1 MNEEAFLTLDTFV
14 IIVLLLK
21 DWQIHALWSTG
32 KELHSKPWIWN
43 TRVLPYLCRWQKVQL
58 AEWGQM
64 KFRLYL
70 HGCSIYLDAQ
80 GTLVGKAHLKP
91 TFLDGN
97 GMLYKGN
104 SEFAKYWFDFEPYS
118 LHSIHTKGD
127 YNVVFLHIEYTRD
140 SIYRED
146 IIHVKRCELATS
158 YLWMSSIKIWGTIV
172 KTRYFDRHNN
182 LYADYF

>member
-91 TFLDGN
+91 TFWMVMVCCIKAIANLQNIGLILSPT
-97 GMLYKGN
+97 LYTQSTLK
-104 SEFAKYWFDFEPYS
+104 E
-118 LHSIHTKGD
+118 
-127 YNVVFLHIEYTRD
+127 
-140 SIYRED
+140 
-146 IIHVKRCELATS
+146 II
-158 YLWMSSIKIWGTIV
+158 M
-172 KTRYFDRHNN
+172 
-182 LYADYF
+182 